1 MAREFSLSVVAPDRS
16 VVETTATSVIL
27 PGQAGY
33 LGVMGGHIP
42 MVISLRPGLLEY
54 VDPTNQR
61 NHVSL
66 DGGFAEITSDRVTIL
81 ADGARMAGEID
92 IAEEEK
98 RLESAR
104 RALRGESSEMNSTEA
119 TQEIERAMSRIRAA
133 KAGR

>member
-27 PGQAGY
+27 PGQQGY

-42 MVISLRPGLLEY
+42 MVISLRAGLLEY

-66 DGGFAEITSDRVTIL
+66 DGGFAEITADRVTIL

-104 RALRGESSEMNSTEA
+104 RALRGESSEMTSTEA

-133 KAGR
+133 KAAR